1 MFCVGK
7 KVGNKDDKT
16 DSVTAN
22 AQNGDVDTVVAQED
36 GKIVEEVSEEVKNKI
51 PSDSDEQSKEP
62 EEDKKVEDDVKS

>member
-7 KVGNKDDKT
+7 LIGNKDDKT
-16 DSVTAN
+16 DTVTAN

-51 PSDSDEQSKEP
+51 PADSDE
-62 EEDKKVEDDVKS
+62 